1 MPKANRKYKDSVF
14 TMYFS
19 NTERLIELYN
29 SLEGTNLPKDT
40 PIEINTLDDA
50 LFKDRINDISFVI
63 NGELVVL
70 IEHQSTLNE
79 NMPVRFLLYVARV
92 YEKILETENVY
103 RSSRIP
109 LPTPKFVVLY
119 NGLEPSDEFSEMRL
133 SDAFILPE
141 KAPMLDLMVRFF
153 NINYGKSPSIME
165 KCHSLNEYSTFVF
178 YVRKNQARGLPLN
191 KAIAEAVNQ
200 AIHNNV
206 MKDFLSQHGSEVEN
220 MLFEEWKWDAKCGNS
235 SESPRTSLSHTP
247 RLTRYTIFRS
257 TNSSNVSLP
266 TFAFERNFLTQCSAS
281 SLISITSAP
290 YLRAL
295 NFRIADTLV

>member
-1 MPKANRKYKDSVF
+1 
-14 TMYFS
+14 MYFS

-153 NINYGKSPSIME
+153 NINYGKSPFIME

-191 KAIAEAVNQ
+191 KAITEAVNQ

-220 MLFEEWKWDAKCGNS
+220 MLFEEWKWEEYAAMQKAEGRKEGHKEGRKESQTEIILNMAK
-235 SESPRTSLSHTP
+235 SLSP
-247 RLTRYTIFRS
+247 EEIAKLTGIALSTIRE
-257 TNSSNVSLP
+257 V
-266 TFAFERNFLTQCSAS
+266 
-281 SLISITSAP
+281 
-290 YLRAL
+290 
-295 NFRIADTLV
+295 LVPATI

>member
-1 MPKANRKYKDSVF
+1 
-14 TMYFS
+14 MYFS

-79 NMPVRFLLYVARV
+79 NMPVHFLLYVARV

-153 NINYGKSPSIME
+153 NINYGKSPFIME

-191 KAIAEAVNQ
+191 KAITEAVNQ

-220 MLFEEWKWDAKCGNS
+220 MLFEEWKWEEYAAMQKAEGRKEGHKEGQAEIILNMAK
-235 SESPRTSLSHTP
+235 SLSP
-247 RLTRYTIFRS
+247 EEIAKLTGIALSTIREVLMPA
-257 TNSSNVSLP
+257 T
-266 TFAFERNFLTQCSAS
+266 T
-281 SLISITSAP
+281 
-290 YLRAL
+290 
-295 NFRIADTLV
+295 

>member
-220 MLFEEWKWDAKCGNS
+220 MLFEEWKWEEYAAMQKAEGREEGHKEGRKESQTEIILNMAK
-235 SESPRTSLSHTP
+235 SLSP
-247 RLTRYTIFRS
+247 EEIAKLTGIALSTIREVLMPA
-257 TNSSNVSLP
+257 T
-266 TFAFERNFLTQCSAS
+266 T
-281 SLISITSAP
+281 
-290 YLRAL
+290 
-295 NFRIADTLV
+295 